1 MFVIQFGVILC
12 HVVVACQSAWSTT
25 SSIWTSHEILI
36 CGCVCFLSESTKAA
50 VHMLSEI
57 GVEVLEFIVV
67 NELCEFKGR
76 EKLDDTGMIISSLVK
91 TESVDAIG
99 WWRGV
104 VGNAF
109 RPKRRYSTPGRVS
122 TAMGDCLSAGKSS
135 QC

>member
-1 MFVIQFGVILC
+1 MQ
-12 HVVVACQSAWSTT
+12 
-25 SSIWTSHEILI
+25 
-36 CGCVCFLSESTKAA
+36 
-50 VHMLSEI
+50 MLSKI
-57 GVEVLEFIVV
+57 GVVVLEFIVV

-109 RPKRRYSTPGRVS
+109 RPKRRYSTPGPVS